1 MKRNKPI
8 HLNVGQVALALACSA
23 GILLMPFF
31 TAWAL
36 ERPRPGE
43 IERLKAEG
51 KFEESL
57 QRALETGN
65 HKVSP
70 HLIEKF
76 KQKIGKLR
84 GQGLSLSGEAPA
96 PPLKWQGGLPSIGAP
111 KYFVLLIDFAD
122 YKHTVSVADINSMIF
137 GSGNA
142 KTNYPYDSLRNWYLR
157 SSYGLLDLENGVTL
171 GWYTTG
177 YNRSSV
183 VPTGEGRE
191 NLIKEALNFYH
202 SAGHDFSVYDNDGDG
217 AIDYFIVMWAGPTG
231 SWATFW
237 WPRNLTSDN
246 PSYTLDGKTLRN
258 YSWQPESDRPDT
270 VIHETG
276 HSLGLPDLYDYDD
289 SVGPRGGVGAFDM
302 MDWRWDHNCFS
313 KWMLDWVKPTVVA
326 GSKQDLTLNP
336 SSISTDCV
344 LVWPGVDHGDIFS
357 EFFIVQN
364 RQAEGNDAEPGTS
377 WLVPD
382 GLAIW
387 HVDATLN
394 DTGRDFLYN
403 NSFSDH
409 KLVRLM
415 EADGLEEIERTTWAN
430 TGDFYSVGDGFGTGT
445 TPSSAKYNGT
455 DSCVRVW
462 DIANKDAGP
471 TKAVTAS
478 FSTSCN
484 QAPTSEAGGPYVAE
498 CQGPTTTVPLNGTGS
513 TDPNGDT
520 LTYSWTT
527 NCAGGTFDNPTSAL
541 PALTV
546 EAGICHA
553 NCSVSLTVTDS
564 GGLSHTD
571 SATITVRDTTPSVIV
586 CPASATV
593 QCNTL
598 TGPGTTG
605 YAAAT
610 DVCIQN
616 PLVTYSDRTSPGTC
630 PQASTIARTW
640 TAADGCS
647 NLSSCAQTIRVVDT
661 VGPVISCNSPATMT
675 PVDVPTVFIAS
686 ATDNCSTPSVQITEY
701 ACVGNKSRPSFCTVT
716 LSGSTITIRNSGAV
730 GNRISWTV
738 QSVDGCG
745 NSTRKSCSI
754 DVVSPGKKK

>member
-1 MKRNKPI
+1 MT
-8 HLNVGQVALALACSA
+8 ACGTGTFA
-23 GILLMPFF
+23 PP
-31 TAWAL
+31 TACLTWKTGS
-36 ERPRPGE
+36 PSG
-43 IERLKAEG
+43 G
-51 KFEESL
+51 T
-57 QRALETGN
+57 QRAT
-65 HKVSP
+65 H
-70 HLIEKF
+70 
-76 KQKIGKLR
+76 
-84 GQGLSLSGEAPA
+84 
-96 PPLKWQGGLPSIGAP
+96 
-111 KYFVLLIDFAD
+111 
-122 YKHTVSVADINSMIF
+122 
-137 GSGNA
+137 
-142 KTNYPYDSLRNWYLR
+142 
-157 SSYGLLDLENGVTL
+157 
-171 GWYTTG
+171 
-177 YNRSSV
+177 RSSV
-183 VPTGEGRE
+183 VQTGEGRE

-202 SAGHDFSVYDNDGDG
+202 AAGHDFSVYDNDGDG

-237 WPRNLTSDN
+237 WPRNLTSND

-258 YSWQPESDRPDT
+258 YSWQPESDRPDA

-430 TGDFYSVGDGFGTGT
+430 TGDFYSVGDRFGTDT

-462 DIANKDAGP
+462 NIANKGTGP

-513 TDPNGDT
+513 TDPDGDT

-527 NCAGGTFDNPTSAL
+527 NCAGGTFNNPTAAR

-546 EAGICHA
+546 QAGICHA

-571 SATITVRDTTPSVIV
+571 SATITVRDTTPSRYRV
-586 CPASATV
+586 S
-593 QCNTL
+593 
-598 TGPGTTG
+598 
-605 YAAAT
+605 
-610 DVCIQN
+610 
-616 PLVTYSDRTSPGTC
+616 SERDR
-630 PQASTIARTW
+630 
-640 TAADGCS
+640 
-647 NLSSCAQTIRVVDT
+647 
-661 VGPVISCNSPATMT
+661 PV
-675 PVDVPTVFIAS
+675 
-686 ATDNCSTPSVQITEY
+686 
-701 ACVGNKSRPSFCTVT
+701 
-716 LSGSTITIRNSGAV
+716 
-730 GNRISWTV
+730 
-738 QSVDGCG
+738 
-745 NSTRKSCSI
+745 
-754 DVVSPGKKK
+754 